1 MEEYKILKLKTGDN
15 IIAAVA
21 NTSTHNVVSLHHP
34 MIFKTVIMMDEN
46 MNQAEVLLLKN
57 WAEYNIEKDIEIS
70 SDIIAASWK
79 PDVVMINCYEMEKIK
94 QDMPELYKD
103 LKKAD
108 QTEGLP
114 TVNPLILPMS
124 GMPPHMMP
132 PKSLAPPAGMANFNL
147 NLPIDI
153 IKNMI
158 DFLEE
163 QGVNL
168 VGPGIENSEFDGD
181 DMLDEEDMMDDDE
194 PLGDFGNEYDDWSP
208 DPNDYLK

>member
-15 IIAAVA
+15 IIAAVSD
-21 NTSTHNVVSLHHP
+21 TTLQNVVSLHHP
-34 MIFKTVIMMDEN
+34 MIFKTVIMMDEH
-46 MNQAEVLLLKN
+46 MNRAEVLLLKN

-79 PDVVMINCYEMEKIK
+79 PDVTIINCYEMEKIK

-103 LKKAD
+103 LKNSND
-108 QTEGLP
+108 NSGLP
-114 TVNPLILPMS
+114 PVNPLIFPS
-124 GMPPHMMP
+124 PEMMQSFDK
-132 PKSLAPPAGMANFNL
+132 PKAIAPPPGMANFNL

-158 DFLEE
+158 EFLEE

-168 VGPGIENSEFDGD
+168 VGPGIEDSEFDGEEFSD
-181 DMLDEEDMMDDDE
+181 EDMEDEE
-194 PLGDFGNEYDDWSP
+194 PYQDFGNEYDDWSP